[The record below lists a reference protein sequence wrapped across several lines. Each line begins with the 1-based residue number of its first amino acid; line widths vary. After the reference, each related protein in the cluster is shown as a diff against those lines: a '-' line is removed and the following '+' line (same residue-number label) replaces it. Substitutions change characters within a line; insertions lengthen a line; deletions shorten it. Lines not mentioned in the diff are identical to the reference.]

1 MATKENKG
9 RGRHLGRRVE
19 FYIPDNE
26 YNSMLEGMN
35 AIHERNKSVFVRSA
49 IKSFCDYLA
58 TRQKN
63 GVNK

>member
-26 YNSMLEGMN
+26 FDAMQAGMA
-35 AIHERNKSVFVRSA
+35 AIRETNKSVFVRSA
-49 IKSFCDYLA
+49 IKSFCDYIEKKQEKGL
-58 TRQKN
+58 RK
-63 GVNK
+63 